1 MKKLLSLILSI
12 TMLTSVAQLSAFADI
27 TAPVGTTEDN
37 PVSVESSLQ
46 DETENVAEVSQDE
59 PVLNSTLEQES
70 AKLIKLTAEETGFK
84 LTDSSDSQSTA
95 TAEQAETETEPT
107 TDDDCD
113 EEEHNH
119 SLPEGIINGN
129 GNMLKGAV
137 STNGGGGTVM
147 GTSFEGS
154 VEHIK
159 SLPATNAQ
167 FKNYYGDYVA
177 FSGMYRQDKS
187 FIMPGMFKT
196 VSKNNTDA
204 ANVYRDCGQMVPQGF
219 CFADV
224 PKADGTKHHYMLV
237 SAYCYKTSCT
247 YTINN
252 NNLTSTPS
260 GHRHRSVVYILD
272 RDATNKADAYITEII
287 LPSYGHVGG
296 IAYDPNSGWL
306 WVGENYTP
314 SGSSADGT
322 LKGYMFAIDFNAL
335 VSEIESDRNIRLT
348 TKTSN
353 ELKYSDCTVRFR
365 KSAIVVDN
373 KVATRN
379 DLIVPPDALTYYDG
393 ALYIARFS
401 YENKTYTCAGKK
413 IASGNSLIAKYTIDS
428 TTHKLSENYSQL
440 ITTNCDRIQ
449 GMQFV
454 KRADNSIRLVVSR
467 SYGRNGFSK
476 VDVLKPT
483 STTKYNTYKSFSMPP
498 MSEGIVYD
506 EANKGFYVTFES
518 SAYEY
523 LGGNDKKNYC
533 KNPCDRIAFM
543 DYDKEDFDYDEI
555 ISIGAH
561 DGTTNNPDPYE
572 QIILSQAHTYTAGS
586 VVHPGYK
593 IYNNTSDPSLN
604 CYIYN
609 SKVDAGEKWL
619 VKIQGDFDIA
629 KKALSPNAGSTAAQS
644 RETNG
649 FYVPNGSSLTIR
661 NDADKEV
668 DIRRNTFKAGSE
680 SGKFSS
686 YGGTFIKVQEGGKLI
701 IDGSKNKIKI
711 TGGNRDENDTNS
723 NGFVGAEEP
732 IICSE
737 DIKKSNDN
745 RQDWY
750 IDGLILDML
759 QGVTRADK
767 TVFCNPGINAYAAF
781 SNLTIKNCE
790 ISNVALRKDKN
801 DTYREGAAIFISKSF
816 ECKSGTVTIDNLTYN
831 NNVQNFNIP
840 TNVTASNAKAVLP
853 SFDAIRVE
861 GIADTFNLTN
871 STFENSYSLN
881 GPVGFVS
888 YNQEGSTRCTE
899 QYINNLNID
908 KLTFKNCNGVGETEP
923 LVKREENASNT
934 TLSIPH
940 YFGPLTFGST
950 VNTKLSVNNVTFS
963 NCSAYSSGGIA
974 FDRDANITK
983 AVLGSENQND
993 TNNRKALVFD
1003 SCIGKKNAGAI
1014 GIYGK
1019 INQLIVGD
1027 ATINGCK
1034 STNGSA
1040 IMIYGSTKD
1049 NVKAEIADMKLQYT
1063 DIRNCFSKDEYNVG
1077 GNNYSG
1083 TVRST
1088 GSAACKLT
1096 VDHCNITDNYVW
1108 KDGGGIYWNAMGK
1121 TTNNTKSSLY
1131 IKDSVI
1137 SNNTAAESGGGIYCE
1152 ADITGPNDSST
1163 KTDPGIVRTVISG
1176 NKARKDGGG
1185 ICQTVYDNSSETSVV
1200 LSKTKLALGEK
1211 VEINNNLAK
1220 GDGGGV
1226 AFILRDSANI
1236 KDVNAASN
1244 YSLTFEISDK
1254 GENSA
1259 VISNNQAEFY
1269 GGGIYYGTGSEITTN
1284 DGALDATAQDKINNY
1299 TKSINL
1305 YAGKINNNKANSHG
1319 GGIYSN
1325 SGAIMFKKGEI
1336 DNNEAGADVTVP
1348 SVAVDGTISE
1358 KSLTNGNGGGGAV
1371 FVINGGSVTVY
1382 NGFIR
1387 NNKAFKHNSDDKNT
1401 AFQGNTYDGVGG
1413 GICVAN
1419 GAGATDDKRSKFT
1432 LTKETAD
1439 QVYNVGIYSN
1449 EADFAADDVY
1459 ASGKYTKLDVPKVGV
1474 MNLTDYKGKA
1484 TGWFE
1489 DYNNGDTKYA
1499 QYGTSLAEETEDVG
1513 SRYRRNIQKYPSKY
1527 KIPDVSSDPKGDMIT
1542 NFVNTN
1548 DNYVCM
1554 TLGAIASTSITNN
1567 IKVPDL
1573 DNLGTYK
1580 SVSGTPHDVALKYTI
1595 TRNDGDFTANDLVFD
1610 IDGKKFDPDIPT
1622 HGNTFSFYLKDGETI
1637 NFPNMSDDIKI
1648 SVKVEYVKSINGETI
1663 YTTGKNIS
1671 YVAKTNN
1678 KVVTDGTD
1686 GETSA
1691 DTTSEIITTDGNKI
1705 QTFTF
1710 DNVLVAVRVKI
1721 NFFDRNTD
1729 KSGTPADIKSNAT
1742 TYNKDYIGSDCE
1754 QFFSGSTSEPS
1765 PIKKMIT
1772 ATGVKV
1778 EDKYKNV
1785 VDDYHLWTSQTDA
1798 ENGIKKF
1805 ATEESEYKNLVSKKY
1820 SDENNYKFHSNNYG
1834 IPTTENW
1841 LTYTT
1846 VEGDVKSYEQAKT
1859 LETNTANIVNAS
1871 KEIGQVNVWLFNTPK
1886 KYSVKVYEAPEN
1898 SNKDNMTVLENGKFI
1913 FNGTVSKTFN
1923 AYYNQRIGTE
1933 TGDTPQDENTN
1944 HLKNYGLSGIIKD
1957 SSNNPVVLNTAKEI
1971 KVGND
1976 TYKFSY
1982 WSFDENG
1989 KTVASTNYGYNYR
2002 ITTDTDLYPVYEKTP
2017 MRLNRDNVGV
2027 TTTANQIDV
2036 FFDDKGVAK
2045 TRLNTVIN
2053 PYNCDDNDS
2062 RISHVSA
2069 IYIIASKNATV
2080 DKSVIDGLK
2089 KIIHKYY
2096 TDNSV
2101 TSSGSMDISTLINN
2115 DSTLKIKDEN
2125 GKEVTIKKGMY
2136 YVYTKDAANL
2146 TNKNRTE
2153 FTLTFDTSALL
2164 NRRLLAFTAMKFNN
2178 DWKVSDNCYDYSFDE
2193 KGAMNE
2199 VKNITSVY

>member
-46 DETENVAEVSQDE
+46 DETENVAEVTDSE
-59 PVLNSTLEQES
+59 PVLYSTLEQES
-70 AKLIKLTAEETGFK
+70 AKLISLTAEETGFK
-84 LTDSSDSQSTA
+84 LTDSSDNQATANAAAEQTATEPVTSQATEPDSTA
-95 TAEQAETETEPT
+95 NQPAGVTKV
-107 TDDDCD
+107 
-113 EEEHNH
+113 
-119 SLPEGIINGN
+119 N
-129 GNMLKGAV
+129 GNMLKAITRGNSVCNAGDSIHTNTSAV
-137 STNGGGGTVM
+137 LGNEYTATDSYKGRTITGTDNYKYNTTNY
-147 GTSFEGS
+147 
-154 VEHIK
+154 K
-159 SLPATNAQ
+159 KALDL
-167 FKNYYGDYVA
+167 NYQGV
-177 FSGMYRQDKS
+177 
-187 FIMPGMFKT
+187 MPGIR
-196 VSKNNTDA
+196 A
-204 ANVYRDCGQMVPQGF
+204 AITTTTANDELVQCDNMIPQGM
-219 CFADV
+219 CAAG
-224 PKADGTKHHYMLV
+224 KYLLV
-237 SAYCYKTSCT
+237 SAYCKDDNSPHHSVIYVLDNSTKSPVYLT
-247 YTINN
+247 TIV
-252 NNLTSTPS
+252 LP
-260 GHRHRSVVYILD
+260 
-272 RDATNKADAYITEII
+272 TN
-287 LPSYGHVGG
+287 SHVGG
-296 IAYDPNSGWL
+296 IAYDGKRV
-306 WVGENYTP
+306 WVAEGMSIRTYDAYKVCTGRKSQNLI
-314 SGSSADGT
+314 SC
-322 LKGYMFAIDFNAL
+322 FDFNAL
-335 VSEIESDRNIRLT
+335 
-348 TKTSN
+348 
-353 ELKYSDCTVRFR
+353 ELQNAKNYTNSYYAPSYEKSKINLPKDVVPDC
-365 KSAIVVDN
+365 
-373 KVATRN
+373 
-379 DLIVPPDALTYYDG
+379 LTYDSSNKLLCVGEYIYNDEKYKNG
-393 ALYIARFS
+393 TKYYLQYKSRIARYTVS
-401 YENKTYTCAGKK
+401 SEADLTYKDTLTLGTSAHPC
-413 IASGNSLIAKYTIDS
+413 N
-428 TTHKLSENYSQL
+428 
-440 ITTNCDRIQ
+440 RIQ
-449 GMQFV
+449 GMAFV
-454 KRADNSIRLVVSR
+454 GSKLILTRSWDRKSFAAGNGISLIDIYDISTSPIFWGTQNTNVINTKTNLLNNGNVLSDKVIEVPPMIEGVVYDPDINRIYVMFESASKQYIDATNPCQAPTDRILALDISNNFADDILNIGAATSSQNNNGNSEANPTDSGFEEIILDQSHSFDSINKGGTHNGLLYKGGYVYQSLVPANKVWLVNIRGNFDLAGQYGTNTTKVTDGFLVKEGATLIIQTERTDYAPVIRRNPYVNDTWKAYLGDFIRVEKGANLIISSPSQR
-467 SYGRNGFSK
+467 ITFQGGNINKDTENNAYTAAEGSVIRTYGGDGDGTSNWNINGFNMFFLMGK
-476 VDVLKPT
+476 D
-483 STTKYNTYKSFSMPP
+483 
-498 MSEGIVYD
+498 
-506 EANKGFYVTFES
+506 
-518 SAYEY
+518 
-523 LGGNDKKNYC
+523 GNDKVGLHPYDSFNEFVLKNC
-533 KNPCDRIAFM
+533 
-543 DYDKEDFDYDEI
+543 
-555 ISIGAH
+555 
-561 DGTTNNPDPYE
+561 
-572 QIILSQAHTYTAGS
+572 
-586 VVHPGYK
+586 
-593 IYNNTSDPSLN
+593 
-604 CYIYN
+604 
-609 SKVDAGEKWL
+609 
-619 VKIQGDFDIA
+619 
-629 KKALSPNAGSTAAQS
+629 
-644 RETNG
+644 
-649 FYVPNGSSLTIR
+649 
-661 NDADKEV
+661 
-668 DIRRNTFKAGSE
+668 TFKHILANKNSLREGSAIFL
-680 SGKFSS
+680 SSS
-686 YGGTFIKVQEGGKLI
+686 YNA
-701 IDGSKNKIKI
+701 KN
-711 TGGNRDENDTNS
+711 
-723 NGFVGAEEP
+723 
-732 IICSE
+732 
-737 DIKKSNDN
+737 
-745 RQDWY
+745 
-750 IDGLILDML
+750 
-759 QGVTRADK
+759 
-767 TVFCNPGINAYAAF
+767 TV
-781 SNLTIKNCE
+781 
-790 ISNVALRKDKN
+790 
-801 DTYREGAAIFISKSF
+801 
-816 ECKSGTVTIDNLTYN
+816 IDNLTFSNDLTTDLVDKPLYS
-831 NNVQNFNIP
+831 IP
-840 TNVTASNAKAVLP
+840 SGQGPAKFSTPKVE
-853 SFDAIRVE
+853 FDAIRFE
-861 GIADTFNLTN
+861 GISTNFSLTN
-871 STFENSYSLN
+871 STFKNTFTKQ
-881 GPVGFVS
+881 GTVGFVN
-888 YNQEGSTRCTE
+888 YNYEGQEDYSSTSSIGTLNIKKTVFENCVGTANSSATQNYDGSTTKLSKG
-899 QYINNLNID
+899 IN
-908 KLTFKNCNGVGETEP
+908 
-923 LVKREENASNT
+923 
-934 TLSIPH
+934 H
-940 YFGPLTFGST
+940 YFGPLTFA
-950 VNTKLSVNNVTFS
+950 TKIDDLNITNGVGDSENPTGATKFT
-963 NCSAYSSGGIA
+963 NCTSFHSGGIA
-974 FDRDANITK
+974 FDRNANITKK
-983 AVLGSENQND
+983 AVLGSEKQTT
-993 TNNRKALVFD
+993 TNNRKSLIFD
-1003 SCIGKKNAGAI
+1003 NCTGKKNAGAI

-1063 DIRNCFSKDEYNVG
+1063 DIRNCVSKDEYDVD

-1121 TTNNTKSSLY
+1121 TTDVPKSSLY
-1131 IKDSVI
+1131 ITDSVI

-1152 ADITGPNDSST
+1152 ADITGSTDSGT
-1163 KTDPGIVRTVISG
+1163 VTVPGIVNTVISDNEAG
-1176 NKARKDGGG
+1176 KDGGG
-1185 ICQTVYDNSSETSVV
+1185 ICQTVYDNSKETS
-1200 LSKTKLALGEK
+1200 LSLTKTKLALGEN

-1236 KDVNAASN
+1236 EDVNAASN

-1269 GGGIYYGTGSEITTN
+1269 GGGVYYGTGSEITTN
-1284 DGALDATAQDKINNY
+1284 DGALGATAQAKINNY

-1305 YAGKINNNKANSHG
+1305 YAGKINHNKANSHG

-1325 SGAIMFKKGEI
+1325 SGAIIFKKGEI

-1595 TRNDGDFTANDLVFD
+1595 TRNDGGSFTANDLVFD
-1610 IDGKKFDPDIPT
+1610 IDGKKFDPGIANT
-1622 HGNTFSFYLKDGETI
+1622 GNTFSFYLKDGETI
-1637 NFPNMSDDIKI
+1637 NFPNMSDGIAI

-1671 YVAKTNN
+1671 YVAKTDN
-1678 KVVTDGTD
+1678 KVVTDGKD

-1691 DTTSEIITTDGNKI
+1691 NTTSEIITTDGNKV

-1710 DNVLVAVRVKI
+1710 DNVLMAVRVKI

-1729 KSGTPADIKSNAT
+1729 KNGTPADIKSNAT
-1742 TYNKDYIGSDCE
+1742 TYNKDFIASACE
-1754 QFFSGSTSEPS
+1754 QFFSGSTSAS

-1772 ATGVKV
+1772 ATGVEV
-1778 EDKYKNV
+1778 EAKYKNV

-1805 ATEESEYKNLVSKKY
+1805 ATEDPEYKNLVSKKY
-1820 SDENNYKFHSNNYG
+1820 SDENNYKFHSNHYG
-1834 IPTTENW
+1834 SPTSENW

-1846 VEGDVKSYEQAKT
+1846 VEGNVKSYEQAKA
-1859 LETNTANIVNAS
+1859 LEADAANIVNAS
-1871 KEIGQVNVWLFNTPK
+1871 KEIGRVNVWLFNTPK
-1886 KYSVKVYEAPEN
+1886 KYEVKVYEAPEN
-1898 SNKDNMTVLENGKFI
+1898 SNEDNMTNLNNGKFI

-1923 AYYNQRIGTE
+1923 AYYNQRIGTA
-1933 TGDTPQDENTN
+1933 TNSGTQDEGTD
-1944 HLKNYGLSGIIKD
+1944 HLGNYGLGGIIKD
-1957 SSNNPVVLNTAKEI
+1957 SGGNPVELNTAKEI
-1971 KVGND
+1971 NIDGK

-1982 WSFDENG
+1982 WSFDAQG

-2002 ITTDTDLYPVYEKTP
+2002 ITTDTDLYPVYEETP
-2017 MRLNRDNVGV
+2017 MRWNRDNVGV

-2036 FFDDKGVAK
+2036 FFDNQGVAK

-2115 DSTLKIKDEN
+2115 DSTLKIKDES

-2153 FTLTFDTSALL
+2153 FTLTFDTSALI

-2178 DWKVSDNCYDYSFDE
+2178 DWKVSDNCYDYSFDVN
-2193 KGAMNE
+2193 GAMNE